1 MRYERHS
8 QSMES
13 LREHVEHMST
23 VVEHHRARNGNG
35 HKHPLARPNESR
47 RLKEC
52 VAVMIWE
59 EEDGTETISVVGDPE
74 ITELEVK
81 GVLHDAVYA
90 VAHVGEEGFNKID
103 I

>member
-1 MRYERHS
+1 M
-8 QSMES
+8 
-13 LREHVEHMST
+13 
-23 VVEHHRARNGNG
+23 VVEHHRMNNGNG
-35 HKHPLARPNESR
+35 NKHPLARPAGSR
-47 RLKEC
+47 KLKEC

-59 EEDGTETISVVGDPE
+59 EEDGTETVSVVGDPE